1 MTWLDTVIVGAIL
14 VIGLFL
20 MYKALKEPLDLLF
33 GAIGKGIIAIKDG
46 LSGGGGGQQMEV
58 IRYG

>member
-46 LSGGGGGQQMEV
+46 LSGGGGGQQREV